1 VLVPAVLRAAQTAGG
16 RWTGGGRV
24 LLIAPA
30 QGWSELLPGQ
40 PVTAEGL
47 LAPATRSDLTVA
59 VLRVR
64 GGPRD
69 VGPAPWWQT
78 AAGTLRDGLRSA
90 AAVLP
95 EAPAALL
102 PGLAVGDTR
111 ELPAELGDDFRAAGL
126 SHLTAVSGDNPAGN
140 MSRWQL

>member
-1 VLVPAVLRAAQTAGG
+1 MAVLRA
-16 RWTGGGRV
+16 
-24 LLIAPA
+24 
-30 QGWSELLPGQ
+30 
-40 PVTAEGL
+40 
-47 LAPATRSDLTVA
+47 
-59 VLRVR
+59 R

-69 VGPAPWWQT
+69 VGLASWWQT
-78 AAGTLRDGLRSA
+78 AAGSLRDGLRSA

-95 EAPAALL
+95 EAPAGLL

-111 ELPAELGDDFRAAGL
+111 ALPAELRDDFRAAGL